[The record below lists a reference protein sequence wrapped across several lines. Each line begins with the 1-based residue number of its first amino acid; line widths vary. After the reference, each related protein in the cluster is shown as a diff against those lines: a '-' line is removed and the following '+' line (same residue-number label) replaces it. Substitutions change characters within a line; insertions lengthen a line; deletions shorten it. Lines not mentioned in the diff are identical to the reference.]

1 MGMFKDMGDAFK
13 VIRSDDLK
21 DLKRKADAQPKV
33 SMLDGIKLANQAV
46 DQAQVWQQQAGQLQ
60 GMGGGMPGAATYA
73 SGIAGNARVD
83 ALSDTGAQ
91 VNGAPVMEL
100 DLTVTV
106 PGREPYP
113 VKHRQLVAFAAMG
126 NFQPGSMFPVHVDQ
140 QDATKIVIG

>member
-13 VIRSDDLK
+13 VLRSDDLK
-21 DLKRKADAQPKV
+21 ELKRKADAQPKV
-33 SMLDGIKLANQAV
+33 SMLDGVKLANQAV
-46 DQAQVWQQQAGQLQ
+46 DQAQVWQQQGAA
-60 GMGGGMPGAATYA
+60 MAGMPGGATYA
-73 SGIAGNARVD
+73 SGIAGNATVTGL
-83 ALSDTGAQ
+83 ADTGAL

-106 PGREPYP
+106 PGQEPYA

-126 NFQPGSMFPVHVDQ
+126 NFQPGSTFPVHVDQ